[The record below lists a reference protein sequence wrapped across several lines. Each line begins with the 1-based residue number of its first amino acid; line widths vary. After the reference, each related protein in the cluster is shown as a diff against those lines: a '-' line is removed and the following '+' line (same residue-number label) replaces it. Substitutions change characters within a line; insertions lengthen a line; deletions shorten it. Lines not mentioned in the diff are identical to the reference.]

1 MTKYVVLSKTLFHVC
16 VYQEGAEHV
25 EGNEVNYCESTATRH
40 LFAGVVVGLRVT
52 QLPWHAG

>member
-1 MTKYVVLSKTLFHVC
+1 MLFHVC

-25 EGNEVNYCESTATRH
+25 EGDEVNYCESTATSH

-52 QLPWHAG
+52 KLPRHAR